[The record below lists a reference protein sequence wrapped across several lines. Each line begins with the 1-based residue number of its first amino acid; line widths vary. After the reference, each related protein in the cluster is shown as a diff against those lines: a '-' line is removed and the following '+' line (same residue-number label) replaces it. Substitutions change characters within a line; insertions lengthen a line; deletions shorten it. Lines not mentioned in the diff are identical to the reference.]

1 MCGNNLRHPPD
12 TSIALQRSPNRELAP
27 DEVIAVIA
35 HVLEKAGLATT
46 AIGKKIGFRVHGERG
61 GDWVV
66 DLSSPGGA
74 WSQPSDPEVVE
85 RCVATTLFAES
96 EAFSH
101 LITNPDRLEEDL
113 KSGFLAVEG
122 ERACFVRLGRL
133 LKSSGGMLSQRV
145 RQSGQEK
152 NPNKKTNRRF

>member
-1 MCGNNLRHPPD
+1 MCGNNLRCPPD
-12 TSIALQRSPNRELAP
+12 TFIALRRSPDRQLAP

-74 WSQPSDPEVVE
+74 WSEPSDPEIVE
-85 RCVATTLFAES
+85 RQVATTLYAES

-101 LITNPDRLEEDL
+101 LITDPERLDADL
-113 KSGFLAVEG
+113 KSGLLEVEG
-122 ERACFVRLGRL
+122 ERACFVRLGRM
-133 LKSSGGMLSQRV
+133 LKTSGGMLSQRV
-145 RQSGQEK
+145 QQT
-152 NPNKKTNRRF
+152 KTNRRF